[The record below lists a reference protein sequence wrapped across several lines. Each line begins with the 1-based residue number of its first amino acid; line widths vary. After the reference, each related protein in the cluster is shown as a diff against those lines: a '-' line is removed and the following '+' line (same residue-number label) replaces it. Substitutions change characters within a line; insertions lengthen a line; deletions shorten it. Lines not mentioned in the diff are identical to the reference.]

1 MKNLIIALV
10 AIAALVIAGVILLK
24 PKPVL
29 KEAKSAEARG
39 KYTEAINLYVKA
51 LLEKTEGMNLPD
63 KNRSKIVSA
72 DDWFKEV
79 QDYMSWVAAPPT
91 SAPDEVSGIIVAI
104 SRCTTFVERSHFI
117 TDDSVFT
124 HTQEFT
130 LEADWR
136 RAFFPR
142 GVTVE
147 SAHGPLIRQAMTR
160 GISILRITALTSYA
174 YQASLLDLA
183 SWRRTDFTLAP
194 EDEVSLLVRGG
205 RYLLICSSDVEFP
218 NGTLWHSP
226 KSVIPITAPDSC
238 SLETFV
244 LKTRVKRTG

>member
-1 MKNLIIALV
+1 MKNLIVTLAV
-10 AIAALVIAGVILLK
+10 IAALVVVGVILLK

-29 KEAKSAEARG
+29 REAKSAEAQG
-39 KYTEAINLYVKA
+39 KYAEAINLYVKA

-72 DDWFKEV
+72 DEWFKEV
-79 QDYMSWVAAPPT
+79 QNYMSWVAAPPAP
-91 SAPDEVSGIIVAI
+91 APDEVAEIVIAI
-104 SRCTTFVERSHFI
+104 SRCTTFVERSHFL

-124 HTQEFT
+124 HTQEYT
-130 LEADWR
+130 VEADWR
-136 RAFFPR
+136 RSFFPK

-160 GISILRITALTSYA
+160 GISIVRIAALTSYV

-226 KSVIPITAPDSC
+226 KSVIPVTVPDSC
-238 SLETFV
+238 SLKSFV
-244 LKTRVKRTG
+244 LKTRVARTG